1 MTRHARTNGDVL
13 SKLRVS
19 NKKKKEK
26 HKPTYACGWWPPTH
40 AVVVVAVDVAK
51 VKGKGNK
58 KEKKREENTYWQVFV
73 VDARSGG
80 DGRCGWA
87 FANTPWW

>member
-1 MTRHARTNGDVL
+1 M
-13 SKLRVS
+13 
-19 NKKKKEK
+19 KKKKEK

-58 KEKKREENTYWQVFV
+58 KEKKERKILTGRCLWSTRAV
-73 VDARSGG
+73 VVMVDVGGHLPTRRGG
-80 DGRCGWA
+80 DR
-87 FANTPWW
+87 